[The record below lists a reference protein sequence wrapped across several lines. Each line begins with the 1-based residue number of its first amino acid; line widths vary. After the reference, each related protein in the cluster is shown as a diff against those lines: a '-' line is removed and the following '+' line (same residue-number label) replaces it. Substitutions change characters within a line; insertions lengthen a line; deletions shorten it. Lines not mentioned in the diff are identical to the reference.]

1 MTEFSQLIFLII
13 LLSDLLAR
21 FCNSNFY
28 LNPGQMG
35 YPWAKDL
42 FDMQI
47 DFKLWWQSKN
57 LMKRR
62 YVEGFSYLIG
72 IISNYISILYTRGL
86 TKVHLILKRDIGVFK
101 IYYKNNEIFV
111 NISALA
117 SKKCLDQK
125 IKALHH
131 FKSPLIYSNKVF
143 LINYLVYRD

>member
-1 MTEFSQLIFLII
+1 MQFRTILFTHKQFLTEKRTYKSYFNVCKKMTEFSQLIFLII

-42 FDMQI
+42 LDMQI

-72 IISNYISILYTRGL
+72 IISNCISILYTQGL
-86 TKVHLILKRDIGVFK
+86 TKVQLISKSNFGVF
-101 IYYKNNEIFV
+101 NC
-111 NISALA
+111 S
-117 SKKCLDQK
+117 
-125 IKALHH
+125 IKPT
-131 FKSPLIYSNKVF
+131 KF
-143 LINYLVYRD
+143 LSTFLP